1 MDRSDMEKVC
11 LINRSKETTLGEAI
25 EIARTSKERNK
36 GLLGR
41 SGLETGTGLW
51 IVPTEAIHTFFMKFA
66 IDLVF
71 LDRRHRVTKVVARL
85 KPSRMAVSWKA
96 HSVVELPAG
105 VAELTG
111 TEPGD
116 QIEKREP
123 SAP

>member
-1 MDRSDMEKVC
+1 MKRIC
-11 LINRSKETTLGEAI
+11 LINSSKETVLGEMI
-25 EIARTSKERNK
+25 ELAQTSGERNK

-41 SGLETGTGLW
+41 RGLDPGCGLW

-71 LDRRHRVTKVVARL
+71 LDRKRRVTKVVPSL
-85 KPSRMAVSWKA
+85 KPFRLAMSWRA
-96 HSVVELPAG
+96 YSVVELPSG

-116 QIEKREP
+116 QIEKQE
-123 SAP
+123 APAS